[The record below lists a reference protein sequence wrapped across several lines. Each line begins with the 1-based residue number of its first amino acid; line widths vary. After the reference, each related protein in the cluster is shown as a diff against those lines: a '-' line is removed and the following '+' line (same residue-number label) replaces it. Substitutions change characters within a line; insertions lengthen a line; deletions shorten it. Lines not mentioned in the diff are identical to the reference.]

1 MNKITPVAA
10 WFYLIVATL
19 LEAALANKALSLST
33 TYTNI
38 AIGVLA
44 ASQVAIVGAIFLGLK
59 YEPRAVVGI
68 AVASLFFAVLAVVLA
83 LGSLGH

>member
-1 MNKITPVAA
+1 MNKMTPVAA
-10 WFYLIVATL
+10 WSYLVIATL
-19 LEAALANKALSLST
+19 LEAALANKVLSLNT
-33 TYTNI
+33 TYANI

-44 ASQVAIVGAIFLGLK
+44 ASQVATVGAIYLGLK

>member
-1 MNKITPVAA
+1 MNKITPIAA
-10 WFYLIVATL
+10 WSYLVVATL
-19 LEAALANKALSLST
+19 LEATLANKVLSLSIT
-33 TYTNI
+33 FTNI
-38 AIGVLA
+38 AIALLA
-44 ASQVAIVGAIFLGLK
+44 ASQVATVGAIYLGLK

>member
-1 MNKITPVAA
+1 MNKITPIAV
-10 WFYLIVATL
+10 WSYLVVSTL
-19 LEAALANKALSLST
+19 LEATLANKVVSVSST
-33 TYTNI
+33 YANI
-38 AIGVLA
+38 AIGVLT
-44 ASQVAIVGAIFLGLK
+44 ASQVGTVGAIYLGLK

>member
-1 MNKITPVAA
+1 MNKITPFAA
-10 WFYLIVATL
+10 WSYLVITTL
-19 LEAALANKALSLST
+19 LEAALANKVLSLST
-33 TYTNI
+33 TYANI

-44 ASQVAIVGAIFLGLK
+44 ASQVATVGAIYLGLK